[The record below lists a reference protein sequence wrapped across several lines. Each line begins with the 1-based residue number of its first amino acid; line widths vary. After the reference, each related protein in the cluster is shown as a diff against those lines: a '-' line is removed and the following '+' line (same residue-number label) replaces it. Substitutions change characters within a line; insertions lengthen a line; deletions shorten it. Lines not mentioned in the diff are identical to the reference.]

1 VGKDFEKII
10 LKLKGI
16 EGAVCLNIINY
27 KVNRVPDQWSWNNLK
42 NVRDNSKEGSQN
54 KMPFVLEQVF
64 IQVFK
69 FFHAAKILQLG
80 LKRNIL
86 WIVQMMVKQTT
97 NL

>member
-1 VGKDFEKII
+1 M
-10 LKLKGI
+10 
-16 EGAVCLNIINY
+16 
-27 KVNRVPDQWSWNNLK
+27 PDQGAGNDLK
-42 NVRDNSKEGSQN
+42 NVRDNSKEGPQN